1 MVVRTSNFN
10 RPLRGCRFRRF
21 RALAAEV
28 VLVGRVF
35 LQAVVEG
42 MAHLRA
48 LRAYKINPLDGLVDS
63 FAVENPAP
71 QLLHPDSQQ
80 FLVLSLYLASARF
93 VLGQIRIFI
102 AFFATVDKPRIEIAL
117 R

>member
-1 MVVRTSNFN
+1 MPANESNGKYRDPPAPLLLEQVNSHCSSLYGKGGERRVKGSAAFLPSPGRSREPPNFN
-10 RPLRGCRFRRF
+10 RPLRGCRFRRL

-48 LRAYKINPLDGLVDS
+48 LRADKIDPLDRLVDS
-63 FAVENPAP
+63 FAV
-71 QLLHPDSQQ
+71 
-80 FLVLSLYLASARF
+80 
-93 VLGQIRIFI
+93 
-102 AFFATVDKPRIEIAL
+102 
-117 R
+117 